1 MSTLSAISGKLAR
14 EKPQFLKFTLALIAL
29 RAQARGHATKL
40 SLQDKDFEESRETL
54 LDFVVRLREALDQKL
69 PKIDFQP
76 LLCRMKKGKKSM
88 EDWRKDLDAVAA
100 ELQLKVP
107 VTDENFS
114 ILEDVQRILEAE
126 FTQDLRR
133 LCDR

>member
-1 MSTLSAISGKLAR
+1 
-14 EKPQFLKFTLALIAL
+14 
-29 RAQARGHATKL
+29 
-40 SLQDKDFEESRETL
+40 
-54 LDFVVRLREALDQKL
+54 
-69 PKIDFQP
+69 
-76 LLCRMKKGKKSM
+76 M
-88 EDWRKDLDAVAA
+88 EDWRKDLDAVAT

-107 VTDENFS
+107 VTDESLS